1 VCKRWRKKAICP
13 AWRKKSYLPLPARG
27 GEKKAICPSLQ
38 EVEKKKEERHPARG
52 GERERIQWE
61 ERKRREIY
69 IASVGK
75 KVNLRAG
82 MAALGEE

>member
-1 VCKRWRKKAICP
+1 M
-13 AWRKKSYLPLPARG
+13 
-27 GEKKAICPSLQ
+27 
-38 EVEKKKEERHPARG
+38 
-52 GERERIQWE
+52 IQWE

-82 MAALGEE
+82 MAALGEDEEGD

>member
-1 VCKRWRKKAICP
+1 MLE
-13 AWRKKSYLPLPARG
+13 YLIIL
-27 GEKKAICPSLQ
+27 
-38 EVEKKKEERHPARG
+38 
-52 GERERIQWE
+52 REQK
-61 ERKRREIY
+61 KRREIY

>member
-1 VCKRWRKKAICP
+1 MIQRNRD
-13 AWRKKSYLPLPARG
+13 R
-27 GEKKAICPSLQ
+27 
-38 EVEKKKEERHPARG
+38 KEERHPARG

>member
-1 VCKRWRKKAICP
+1 LYKREKRK
-13 AWRKKSYLPLPARG
+13 RY
-27 GEKKAICPSLQ
+27 
-38 EVEKKKEERHPARG
+38 HPARG
-52 GERERIQWE
+52 GEREMIQWE
-61 ERKRREIY
+61 ERERREIY

>member
-1 VCKRWRKKAICP
+1 LYKREKRK
-13 AWRKKSYLPLPARG
+13 RY
-27 GEKKAICPSLQ
+27 
-38 EVEKKKEERHPARG
+38 HPARG
-52 GERERIQWE
+52 GEREMIQWE

>member
-1 VCKRWRKKAICP
+1 MEKKKLSVP
-13 AWRKKSYLPLPARG
+13 P
-27 GEKKAICPSLQ
+27 GEKKLSVPPG
-38 EVEKKKEERHPARG
+38 EKKLSVPPGEKKEEHHPARG
-52 GERERIQWE
+52 GEREMIQWE
-61 ERKRREIY
+61 ERERREIY

>member
-1 VCKRWRKKAICP
+1 MQYGERKKRNYHYPFTCTRE
-13 AWRKKSYLPLPARG
+13 RK
-27 GEKKAICPSLQ
+27 EK
-38 EVEKKKEERHPARG
+38 RFHPARG